1 MKKVSMLVVEDEA
14 IMREA
19 LVDYFSREGH
29 HVDSADDGDKALEN
43 VNLMNYK
50 IMIIDLKLPGRDGI
64 SVLKEARMKNPG
76 AKVIIITAFPS
87 KETKMEA
94 LREGAVDYLQKP
106 FELEYLETLIR
117 QAYEVEELPAPDVEE
132 FPAPEVEEVPV
143 PIFEEPIVEEKIVN
157 PCIWMQAG
165 LVQKRMC
172 SLGYQCLGSCKFH
185 AAMMKKEKIKN
196 DPRIKPFIDKL
207 HSLLGGRDCRYT
219 MNGAISIRSCP
230 RLYHCE
236 RCEFDQIFQDEIDR
250 QRAIKNAQR
259 KNN

>member
-1 MKKVSMLVVEDEA
+1 MKKVSILVVEDEA

-29 HVDSADDGDKALEN
+29 KVDTADDGDKALEKF
-43 VNLMNYK
+43 NLVNYK

-64 SVLKEARMKNPG
+64 SVLKEARMKNPR

-87 KETKMEA
+87 TETKMEA

-106 FELEYLETLIR
+106 FELEYLETLIKG
-117 QAYEVEELPAPDVEE
+117 AYEVEEL
-132 FPAPEVEEVPV
+132 PAPEVEEVPV
-143 PIFEEPIVEEKIVN
+143 PIFEEPTVEEKIVS

-165 LVQKRMC
+165 IVQKRMC
-172 SLGYQCLGSCKFH
+172 SLGYQCLGTCKFH
-185 AAMMKKEKIKN
+185 AAMIKKEKFRN

-207 HSLLGGRDCRYT
+207 HSLPGGRDCRYI
-219 MNGAISIRSCP
+219 MNGEISIRSCP

-236 RCEFDQIFQDEIDR
+236 RCEFAQIFQDELDR
-250 QRAIKNAQR
+250 QRAIKNECR